1 MKYAFPCNIVP
12 DAYSDGSKAFTVS
25 FPDVIGCHT
34 GGRTFK
40 ESIILAEDALVVGL
54 GTYIRNQE
62 ELPTPSPRAAGQ
74 ELIGVQPLIAAQLDL
89 YTALRAQGMGKA
101 DLARRLGISEKEAGQ
116 LLTLNY
122 STPIDRVMA
131 AMAAV
136 GVPPAAERAA

>member
-1 MKYAFPCNIVP
+1 MQYAFPCNIVP
-12 DAYSDGSKAFTVS
+12 DTYADGSKAFSVS

-34 GGRTFK
+34 GGDTFK
-40 ESIILAEDALVVGL
+40 EAIILAEDCLVVAL
-54 GTYIRNQE
+54 GAYIDDRE
-62 ELPTPSPRAAGQ
+62 ELPTPSPRADGQ

-136 GVPPAAERAA
+136 GGQTAAERAA

>member
-1 MKYAFPCNIVP
+1 MQYAFPCNIVP
-12 DAYSDGSKAFTVS
+12 DAYADGSKAFSVS
-25 FPDVIGCHT
+25 FPDVHGAHT
-34 GGRTFK
+34 GGKTFK
-40 ESIILAEDALVVGL
+40 KAIILAEDCLVVAL
-54 GTYIRNQE
+54 AAYIDDRE
-62 ELPTPSPRAAGQ
+62 ELPTPSPRADGQ

-101 DLARRLGISEKEAGQ
+101 DLARRLGVSEKDAGQ

-136 GVPPAAERAA
+136 GVSPAAERAA

>member
-1 MKYAFPCNIVP
+1 VQYTFPCSIVL
-12 DAYSDGSKAFTVS
+12 DETEGERSYVVS

-34 GGRTFK
+34 GGDTFK
-40 ESIILAEDALVVGL
+40 ESIILAEDALVVAL
-54 GTYIRNQE
+54 GACIDNQE

-89 YTALRAQGMGKA
+89 YTALRAQGMGTA
-101 DLARRLGISEKEAGQ
+101 DLARRLGVSEKEAGQ

-122 STPIDRVMA
+122 SIPIDRVMA

-136 GVPPAAERAA
+136 GVQPAAERAA